1 MANNIFIELL
11 PPWVETGLQ
20 PAFYDKESGTVLQQ
34 TARMYAK
41 VNELTQAFNDFSE
54 ATTETV
60 NHYIEEFTTLYNYV
74 HDYFDNLDV
83 QEEINHK
90 LDAMAEDGTLSDLIS
105 LYLNSIAVFGY
116 DTVADMKSSVNLV
129 AGSYAR
135 TLGFHTINDGGGALY
150 KIVDTGTANEMD
162 IISISEELN
171 AQLISGNVVNVDKL
185 GAHGN
190 GTDEDTT
197 IIQYAIDNFDTVQFS
212 KKTYLCKG
220 ITVLSNKTLI
230 GDNTVLQGDDTT
242 DGIKCYDN
250 DDATVVSNVTLK
262 NLELKNYTT
271 GLNTVN
277 CRRSI
282 FDNVNC
288 NHCGVGASFM
298 GGTWINKF
306 YSCKFNDNT
315 GDGFKTGL
323 EVNHPLTNNLLTVS
337 NTEFDFYGCEFGG
350 NGGYGVNGRLHIYN
364 FFGGFTDG
372 NTLGGVRM
380 YTFTSTGGT
389 KMITYGV
396 SFFGFDAEQLDQGYI
411 FESDGRVEFSHV
423 YIIGGQISLDK
434 NAGRTRSAIMLK
446 GTSCAFQY
454 VNNLVVKTRLV
465 QGGSGSQP
473 YAIYADGISG
483 GSIQGDIEFTNFNNA
498 YLNTNLNTIINNGAY
513 QVTGNLPL
521 EIFGGDYFGS
531 NKITI
536 PNNKSITID
545 IGGLTFLTDLNLT
558 TESASSIRF
567 YGGGRPISAY
577 VQKSSGVVNSVVE
590 DEQNVVKWHASG
602 KVSYVRIKNV
612 TGSDV
617 VITNIFINGLAMKN
631 Q

>member
-1 MANNIFIELL
+1 MNQITHIPKFRRFVIQNFPFIEEDFDALTDYAL
-11 PPWVETGLQ
+11 MSKVVEYLN
-20 PAFYDKESGTVLQQ
+20 TVIQSQNDLIDNVEDLN
-34 TARMYAK
+34 TA
-41 VNELTQAFNDFSE
+41 
-54 ATTETV
+54 
-60 NHYIEEFTTLYNYV
+60 FTTLQNFV
-74 HDYFDNLDV
+74 DHYFDNLDV
-83 QEEINHK
+83 QEEINNK
-90 LDAMAEDGTLSDLIS
+90 LDAMVEAGTLQEIVAD
-105 LYLNSIAVFGY
+105 YLNSKAVFGY
-116 DTVADMKSSVNLV
+116 DTVADMKLSNNLV
-129 AGSYAR
+129 NGSYAR
-135 TLGFHTINDGGGALY
+135 TLGFHSKNDGGGALY
-150 KIVDTGTANEMD
+150 KILDTGNANEMD
-162 IISISEELN
+162 VISCQNDLLATLVSSN
-171 AQLISGNVVNVDKL
+171 SVNVDQL
-185 GAHGN
+185 GAHGDDA
-190 GTDEDTT
+190 TDDTT
-197 IIQYAIDNFDTVQFS
+197 VIQYAIDNFDTVYFS
-212 KKTYLCKG
+212 KKTYVAKG
-220 ITVLSNKTLI
+220 VTVLSNKTLI
-230 GDNTVLQGDDTT
+230 GNNTILKGDNST
-242 DGIKCYDN
+242 DGIKCYDS
-250 DDATVVSNVTLK
+250 DASTIVSNVNIK
-262 NLELKNYTT
+262 NIELKNYTT

-315 GDGFKTGL
+315 DDGFKTGL
-323 EVNHPLTNNLLTVS
+323 EVNHPLTNTLLTVS
-337 NTEFDFYGCEFGG
+337 NTEFDFFACEFGG

-389 KMITYGV
+389 RIVTYGV

-411 FESDGRVEFSHV
+411 FESDSRVEFSHV

-434 NAGRTRSAIMLK
+434 NVGRTRSAIVLK

-465 QGGSGSQP
+465 QGASGSQP

-498 YLNTNLNTIINNGAY
+498 YLNTNLSTIINNGAY

-521 EIFGGDYFGS
+521 EIFGGDYF
-531 NKITI
+531 NDQKITI
-536 PNNKSITID
+536 PNKKSITID
-545 IGGLTFLTDLNLT
+545 IGGLTFLSDLNLT
-558 TESASSIRF
+558 TESAASIRF
-567 YGGGRPISAY
+567 YGGGRPLSAY
-577 VQKSSGVVNSVVE
+577 VQKSSGVVSSVVE
-590 DEQNVVKWHASG
+590 NEQNVVKWRASG